1 MARFPLS
8 RPSAMLL
15 LALPVLALTGCGERT
30 DLRPSAHHTLPTP
43 PYGRVDKPSS
53 AELLVHTP
61 EARPVLS
68 IELHQRSEERV
79 DDPFDLP
86 PKE

>member
-1 MARFPLS
+1 MARYLPL
-8 RPSAMLL
+8 RPVGVAL
-15 LALPVLALTGCGERT
+15 LALALAGCGERT
-30 DLRPSAHHTLPTP
+30 DLRPRAGKTLPTA

-53 AELLVHTP
+53 PELLVQTST
-61 EARPVLS
+61 ARPVLS

>member
-8 RPSAMLL
+8 RSMAAAL
-15 LALPVLALTGCGERT
+15 LALALAGCGERT
-30 DLRPSAHHTLPTP
+30 DLRPRAGKSLPTP

-53 AELLVHTP
+53 PELLVHTP
-61 EARPVLS
+61 DARPVLS